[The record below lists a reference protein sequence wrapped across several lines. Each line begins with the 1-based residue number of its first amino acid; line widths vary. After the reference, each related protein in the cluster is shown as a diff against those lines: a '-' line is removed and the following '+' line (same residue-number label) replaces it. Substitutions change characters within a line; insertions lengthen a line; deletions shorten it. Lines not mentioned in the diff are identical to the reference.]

1 MTAFY
6 FVLIMLFYIEPDMQS
21 PNMTCPSSFNVQTD
35 DTQSTTTVIL
45 PYPSD
50 VIDNSGE
57 DVTVTTSPA
66 NNTVH
71 AIGSIDFVY
80 TAMDQ
85 YGNSYMCNVTVTVEG
100 QSYLCRIRHFS

>member
-1 MTAFY
+1 
-6 FVLIMLFYIEPDMQS
+6 MQDPS
-21 PNMTCPSSFNVQTD
+21 MTCPPNFSVQTN
-35 DTQSTTTVIL
+35 DTNGTVIL

-57 DVTVTTSPA
+57 DVTVTTSPD

-80 TAMDQ
+80 TALDQ
-85 YGNSYMCNVTVTVEG
+85 YGNAYMCSVTVTVEG
-100 QSYLCRIRHFS
+100 Q